1 MLIATAWIMLTA
13 QASTAAIWM
22 KISWYG
28 YHGRD
33 IPELSVQDKILS
45 DKVFFAQGLLYNPVL
60 GLVKWSIIL
69 FLIRLDDRRRY
80 VRWTLITL
88 QVFNIAHLVSVFLV
102 VVFQCSPVHMY

>member
-1 MLIATAWIMLTA
+1 MLIVTAWIISTA
-13 QASTAAIWM
+13 QVCTAAIWR
-22 KISWYG
+22 KITWYG